1 MQGTIEAHRPETL
14 RNNPGALNDVGS
26 VTIAGDEHF
35 TSLPKG
41 DPYER
46 SRSVW
51 VGGFQGPAREHIHD
65 YYRWYILGGIVAAVL
80 LVSLIVTIAG
90 NRKEVLISGVFI
102 NNSTT
107 AEGYSHLQQGYFD
120 YCGGDGDTRVDLVEA
135 RYLDFESGAL
145 SQSDAASF
153 MMVASMIAART
164 LDYIITDEPS
174 LDHFIEQEVVLDLRL
189 ALSDEQLAKYDVIER
204 GGVPVA
210 IRLNGTACAENYPLT
225 SDTGCVFL
233 AASTED
239 YEKDVRFLEYLLA
252 DGQRT
257 PS

>member
-1 MQGTIEAHRPETL
+1 M
-14 RNNPGALNDVGS
+14 
-26 VTIAGDEHF
+26 
-35 TSLPKG
+35 
-41 DPYER
+41 
-46 SRSVW
+46 
-51 VGGFQGPAREHIHD
+51 
-65 YYRWYILGGIVAAVL
+65 L

-90 NRKEVLISGVFI
+90 NRKEVLISGIFI

-107 AEGYSHLQQGYFD
+107 AEGYAHLQQGYFD

-210 IRLNGTACAENYPLT
+210 IRLNGTAFAENYPLT

-252 DGQRT
+252 
-257 PS
+257 

>member
-1 MQGTIEAHRPETL
+1 MKDRDRFGWEDFK
-14 RNNPGALNDVGS
+14 AL
-26 VTIAGDEHF
+26 
-35 TSLPKG
+35 
-41 DPYER
+41 
-46 SRSVW
+46 
-51 VGGFQGPAREHIHD
+51 PAKKKLEHIHD

-107 AEGYSHLQQGYFD
+107 AKGYAHLQQGYFD

-189 ALSDEQLAKYDVIER
+189 ALSDEQLSKYDVIER

-210 IRLNGTACAENYPLT
+210 IRLNGTAFAENYPLT